1 MINGNISHW
10 WTQLGVT
17 APRPALPGPIDV
29 DIAIVGAGYT
39 GLWSAYYLKK
49 ADPTLRIAVLEQRF
63 AGFGASGRNGGWL
76 VNSVTGGREQYVA
89 SHGRQAA
96 QAFQLAMNGT
106 VAEVE
111 RVVADEGID
120 CDLVRS
126 GELNVARSASQLA
139 RLKAFYDAEREWE
152 HTDVEWL
159 DRGALSDRIRID
171 RARAGVWQ
179 PHCARIHPAKLAQG
193 LARAVEALGVTI
205 YEGTRVTEIEPQLVR
220 TDRGPVRAERIL
232 RATEGF
238 TAGIRSSHR
247 DWLPMNSSMIATEP
261 LSDAVWEQIG
271 WNGRELLGDFAHVYM
286 YAQRT
291 ADDRIAF
298 GGRGVPYR
306 WNSATDIDGRTQPQT
321 AKTLRDLLVSFFP
334 AAADAQIDHLWS
346 GTLGVPR
353 NWAATCVFDE
363 RTGIGYA
370 GGYVGT
376 GVATTNLAG
385 RTLRDLVLGHDTEL
399 VRLPWVNNRVRRW
412 EPEPLRW
419 VATRVIYGSYG
430 AADRLELRSES
441 SRTHPIA
448 KIASVVSG
456 R

>member
-1 MINGNISHW
+1 M
-10 WTQLGVT
+10 
-17 APRPALPGPIDV
+17 
-29 DIAIVGAGYT
+29 
-39 GLWSAYYLKK
+39 
-49 ADPTLRIAVLEQRF
+49 
-63 AGFGASGRNGGWL
+63 
-76 VNSVTGGREQYVA
+76 
-89 SHGRQAA
+89 
-96 QAFQLAMNGT
+96 
-106 VAEVE
+106 
-111 RVVADEGID
+111 
-120 CDLVRS
+120 
-126 GELNVARSASQLA
+126 
-139 RLKAFYDAEREWE
+139 
-152 HTDVEWL
+152 
-159 DRGALSDRIRID
+159 
-171 RARAGVWQ
+171 
-179 PHCARIHPAKLAQG
+179 
-193 LARAVEALGVTI
+193 
-205 YEGTRVTEIEPQLVR
+205 R

-363 RTGIGYA
+363 RTGIG
-370 GGYVGT
+370 
-376 GVATTNLAG
+376 LS
-385 RTLRDLVLGHDTEL
+385 LIH
-399 VRLPWVNNRVRRW
+399 
-412 EPEPLRW
+412 
-419 VATRVIYGSYG
+419 I
-430 AADRLELRSES
+430 
-441 SRTHPIA
+441 
-448 KIASVVSG
+448 
-456 R
+456 